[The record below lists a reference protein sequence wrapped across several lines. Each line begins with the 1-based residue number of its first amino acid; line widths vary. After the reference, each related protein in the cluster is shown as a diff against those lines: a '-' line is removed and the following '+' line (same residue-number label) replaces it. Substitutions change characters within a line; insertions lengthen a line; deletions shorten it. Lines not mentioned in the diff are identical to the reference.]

1 MIINSVGE
9 RFLSK
14 ENFDLLKKES
24 KEEIVYIPYRKFSS
38 NLDILSKAEVLISI
52 SGLDPKDL
60 KMFPNLK
67 WIQSF
72 SAGVNTYPF
81 KELKNRNIVLTNT
94 SGIHGPQITD
104 QIMGVMLNFSRHIL
118 ESIGNKNKKDFNSN
132 YNYEELKDK
141 NLLIIG
147 AGNIAKLLAK
157 KAKAFDMRITG
168 IKRNVTSIDYFDN
181 IKSIEELEESLKEA
195 DYVVN
200 VLPLTKDTYKIIGE
214 KEFDAMKESAIFINY
229 GRGKSVDEKAL
240 INALKFKKIK
250 GAALDV
256 FEKEP
261 LPKESPLW
269 EMDNVI
275 ITPHSG
281 GFSFENE
288 LRAINEIKDNIV
300 RYKKKEKLKNIINL
314 ELEY

>member
-1 MIINSVGE
+1 MIINSVSR
-9 RFLSK
+9 RFLSE
-14 ENFDLLKKES
+14 ENFKLLKKES
-24 KEEIVYIPYRKFSS
+24 KEEIIYIPYRKFSS
-38 NLDILSKAEVLISI
+38 NLDALSKAEILISI
-52 SGLDPKDL
+52 SGLDSEDL
-60 KMFPNLK
+60 KLFPNLK

-81 KELKNRNIVLTNT
+81 KELKDRDIILTNT

-104 QIMGVMLNFSRHIL
+104 QIIGVMLNFSRHIL
-118 ESIGNKNKKDFNSN
+118 ESIENKKKKDFNSN

-147 AGNIAKLLAK
+147 AGSIAKILAR
-157 KAKAFDMRITG
+157 KAKAFDMKTTG
-168 IKRNVTSIDYFDN
+168 IKRSVSKVDNFDDIKTMDNLTSA
-181 IKSIEELEESLKEA
+181 LKEA

-200 VLPLTKDTYKIIGE
+200 LLPLTKETYKIIGKE
-214 KEFDAMKESAIFINY
+214 EFDLMKESSIFINY
-229 GRGKSVDEKAL
+229 GRGKSVDESAL
-240 INALKFKKIK
+240 IEALRLEKIK

-256 FEKEP
+256 FEEEP
-261 LPKESPLW
+261 LPEKSPLW

-288 LRAINEIKDNIV
+288 LRAVKEIKDNII
-300 RYKKKEKLKNIINL
+300 RYKNNEKLKNRIDL
-314 ELEY
+314 DLQY